1 MPWRWCWRGSRG
13 DLHPGDVIVLNDPY
27 AGGMHLPDIF
37 MIKPIFAGERAP
49 RLRRGHRAPLRHGR
63 AGARLERLGFD
74 RDLPGRPAHP
84 ADEALR
90 RAARPTGRCSPS
102 SRRTSA
108 CPTSSS
114 ATSTRSTPPAPS
126 ASASS
131 SRSTRATATE
141 LEAYFDRLL
150 DYGEALTRKA
160 IAAWPDGD
168 YAFTDYIDGDGF
180 SPDPIPIACR
190 ITVAGDQLAVDFAG
204 SLAAGEGRDQLD
216 LQLREVGDLSRHPLR
231 ARPRGPEQ
239 RRRLPLHQRQRAG
252 GLDPQPAHAGAGGGA
267 GADRL
272 PRRRHGDGRARPGRA
287 GAADGGGRR
296 AATRSSPSAATRA
309 DGPSSWST

>member
-1 MPWRWCWRGSRG
+1 M
-13 DLHPGDVIVLNDPY
+13 IVLNDPY

-37 MIKPIFAGERAP
+37 MIKPVFAGDALP
-49 RLRRGHRAPLRHGR
+49 RLRGGDRAPLRHGR

-84 ADEALR
+84 ADQALR
-90 RAARPTGRCSPS
+90 RAASRTGRCSPS

-108 CPTSSS
+108 CPTSCS

-131 SRSTRATATE
+131 CALHARHGDE

-168 YAFTDYIDGDGF
+168 YAFTDFIDGDGF

-190 ITVAGDQLAVDFAG
+190 ITVAGDQLCRRLRRL
-204 SLAAGEGRDQLD
+204 LAAGEG
-216 LQLREVGDLSRHPLR
+216 
-231 ARPRGPEQ
+231 ARS
-239 RRRLPLHQRQRAG
+239 
-252 GLDPQPAHAGAGGGA
+252 
-267 GADRL
+267 
-272 PRRRHGDGRARPGRA
+272 
-287 GAADGGGRR
+287 
-296 AATRSSPSAATRA
+296 TRPSA
-309 DGPSSWST
+309 S